1 MFYNYITLLQVK
13 FSPVIKLQYSSDI
26 QLKWSTFSESHI
38 EDIGFLQNISIKY
51 IGFQVSIQNEIS
63 NYIQTLYS
71 IDSILPSFLLTLLH
85 TKNTKKKLPRTL
97 TNISTIT
104 FFLFTINIM
113 SSKLCEFLNVISYT
127 YRACKCVIIAFS

>member
-71 IDSILPSFLLTLLH
+71 IDSILPLFLLTLLH
-85 TKNTKKKLPRTL
+85 TKNTKKKFPRTL

-104 FFLFTINIM
+104 FFIYYKYYVLKIVWVYKCYFLYI
-113 SSKLCEFLNVISYT
+113 SSL
-127 YRACKCVIIAFS
+127 